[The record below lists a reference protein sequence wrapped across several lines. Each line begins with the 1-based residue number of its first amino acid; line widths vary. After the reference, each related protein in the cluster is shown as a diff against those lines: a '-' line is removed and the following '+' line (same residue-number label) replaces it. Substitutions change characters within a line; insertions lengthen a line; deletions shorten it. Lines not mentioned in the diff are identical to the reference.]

1 MALPL
6 HLTMDSSSTYLLSSL
21 PQARRY
27 GKRSF
32 ATREA
37 YDWLH
42 HRCCECGLAAALT
55 GANCR

>member
-1 MALPL
+1 
-6 HLTMDSSSTYLLSSL
+6 MDSSGTYLLSSL